1 MRLLTRYI
9 LREVAAYALIGAVL
23 FTFVLFMRDLPKI
36 LELVVRDSA
45 SLTDVLR
52 IFAYT
57 LPNTL
62 TVTIPTAVLAG
73 ILLGLSRLAADSEV
87 TAMRACGIGVSPSS
101 VSSPFSPSPPSPS
114 ACSTPS
120 TSHHAPPAIC
130 SSWKTSSNPPRPPS
144 RSSHASS
151 SRTSKTT
158 SSMCRM

>member
-9 LREVAAYALIGAVL
+9 LREVISYALLGAVL

-62 TVTIPTAVLAG
+62 TVTLPTAVLAG

-87 TAMRACGIGVSPSS
+87 TAMRACGIGAFSFVRIVSILPQS
-101 VSSPFSPSPPSPS
+101 VLTRRKVGFD
-114 ACSTPS
+114 TPVEFWMKEQHS
-120 TSHHAPPAIC
+120 GFLRDVLLSKRAPQRGF
-130 SSWKTSSNPPRPPS
+130 W
-144 RSSHASS
+144 ASKD
-151 SRTSKTT
+151 RNLVV
-158 SSMCRM
+158 

>member
-9 LREVAAYALIGAVL
+9 LREVVSYALLGAVL

-62 TVTIPTAVLAG
+62 TVTLPTAVLAG
-73 ILLGLSRLAADSEV
+73 ILLGLSRLAADSEI
-87 TAMRACGIGVSPSS
+87 TAMRACGIGAFAFVRIVSILA
-101 VSSPFSPSPPSPS
+101 FI
-114 ACSTPS
+114 ALGLGLLNALYF
-120 TSHHAPPAIC
+120 APRLLRRLQELRPLRPGHSLWRHRRLAPHLPRRSRPA
-130 SSWKTSSNPPRPPS
+130 R
-144 RSSHASS
+144 
-151 SRTSKTT
+151 
-158 SSMCRM
+158 